1 MKTSMDREL
10 NELGARL
17 IRMGALCETAIA
29 GAASCL
35 QNREKENVSAVFGTD
50 AAIDH
55 MHHELEDMCLRLI
68 LTRQPVAGDLRA
80 VTAAM
85 QIAGDMER
93 IGDQAADVTEILRFW
108 DSGVFAG
115 GTHIDKKAQ
124 AASKMVTDAIDSFVR
139 RDDELAQSVIA
150 ADDRVDELFVR
161 VWQELIELIA
171 RQDQNGVACMDL
183 LMIAKYFERI
193 ADHAENIARWVLYR
207 LHGTL
212 PERDDVRGGR

>member
-1 MKTSMDREL
+1 MRMTFDAQLHQLNDELVAMGGLCEEAITSALRALTEGDT
-10 NELGARL
+10 GAIDATLATDAR
-17 IRMGALCETAIA
+17 IDQAERDIEALC
-29 GAASCL
+29 L
-35 QNREKENVSAVFGTD
+35 K
-50 AAIDH
+50 
-55 MHHELEDMCLRLI
+55 LLLRQ
-68 LTRQPVAGDLRA
+68 QPVARDLR
-80 VTAAM
+80 
-85 QIAGDMER
+85 QISSALKMISDMER

-115 GTHIDKKAQ
+115 GTHIDKMAQ

-161 VWQELIELIA
+161 VRQELIELIA

-183 LMIAKYFERI
+183 LMIAKYFEHI